1 MGKIDESWLWN
12 KRMVHMNFN
21 NLVKISTKQVVRDM
35 PKNTK
40 TTSTIFKQCQHGKK
54 SRVNFKTKEY
64 ATSKP
69 LELVHADLCG
79 SSRTKTLQG
88 NCYIMLLVDDYKRMT
103 WVSFLKNKFRA
114 LEKFKGFKG
123 LVEDEI
129 DIKIKFLISD
139 NGGEFTSNEFE

>member
-12 KRMVHMNFN
+12 KRMAHMNFN

-69 LELVHADLCG
+69 LELVHTDLCG
-79 SSRTKTLQG
+79 PSRTKTLQG
-88 NCYIMLLVDDYKRMT
+88 KC
-103 WVSFLKNKFRA
+103 
-114 LEKFKGFKG
+114 
-123 LVEDEI
+123 
-129 DIKIKFLISD
+129 
-139 NGGEFTSNEFE
+139 